1 MMEIEGA
8 GQRTSTHVGCERKGS
23 YSRLFS
29 QDWDMLINNHPCVLE
44 AIRYEA
50 YVTFMMFIC
59 TFFPLI

>member
-1 MMEIEGA
+1 
-8 GQRTSTHVGCERKGS
+8 
-23 YSRLFS
+23 
-29 QDWDMLINNHPCVLE
+29 MLINNHPCVLE